1 MPVVGNFINAR
12 RDAITAFHLD
22 HNSFIASLK
31 EFDEDMTEQ
40 SAVSTLSIP
49 AKREIIKE
57 ALCRLKKDEITTFGA
72 LAKLIGSRG
81 AQGVTSI
88 VLSPLIDPVS
98 ASRVFSAPK
107 GGVYIAGDTTGSFAS
122 HDPAYQE
129 ILRPRSKA
137 MNHTEIQFQQVGNS
151 VIVDNPRY
159 MDERALAERLT
170 YLP

>member
-1 MPVVGNFINAR
+1 MTVVGKFLEGR
-12 RDAITAFHLD
+12 RNAITELHLNYD
-22 HNSFIASLK
+22 SFIESLK
-31 EFDEDMTEQ
+31 EFDEDLNE
-40 SAVSTLSIP
+40 LSVVEALNIP
-49 AKREIIKE
+49 AKREIVKE
-57 ALCRLKKDEITTFGA
+57 ALRRLKKDEITTFGA

-107 GGVYIAGDTTGSFAS
+107 NGAYTAGDTVGSFAS
-122 HDPAYQE
+122 HDPSYQD
-129 ILRPRSKA
+129 ILKPRSKA
-137 MNHTEIQFQQVGNS
+137 MNHTGIQFHQAGDS
-151 VIVDNPRY
+151 IIVNNPRY